1 MRIAI
6 FSDVHG
12 NRPALESVLADIATK
27 HVDAVYCLG
36 DLVGY
41 GASPNECAARIRADR
56 IPTVMGNYDDGV
68 GFDRD
73 ECGCAYRDPMDQEL
87 GNRSLAWTRAQTTPE
102 NKAFLRT
109 LLPEIRF
116 SVDGRRIL
124 LVHGSPRRPYLFEY
138 ILEED
143 QARGHLD
150 HLGDRLC
157 FYGHTHLPRIFT
169 QAGEFVPPVEPETAW
184 FELAPSAL
192 VNPGSVGQPR
202 DGHPDAAFAVVD
214 LEQRAVQFGRVPY
227 DVPRTQAKILDA
239 GLPPIEAARLTY
251 GR

>member
-1 MRIAI
+1 
-6 FSDVHG
+6 
-12 NRPALESVLADIATK
+12 VLPPVDQILVMGDI
-27 HVDAVYCLG
+27 
-36 DLVGY
+36 VGY
-41 GASPNECAARIRADR
+41 GADPNPVIDRLRQAGARAVRGNHDQATLTPQILDWFNPDAAAALHWTIKVLTPPSRRFLAGLPSFGR
-56 IPTVMGNYDDGV
+56 V
-68 GFDRD
+68 G
-73 ECGCAYRDPMDQEL
+73 A
-87 GNRSLAWTRAQTTPE
+87 NR
-102 NKAFLRT
+102 F
-109 LLPEIRF
+109 
-116 SVDGRRIL
+116 
-124 LVHGSPRRPYLFEY
+124 VHGSPRRPYLFEY

-150 HLGDRLC
+150 HLGDRVC

-169 QAGEFVPPVEPETAW
+169 QAGEFVPPIERETAW

-227 DVPRTQAKILDA
+227 DVPKTQAKILDA
-239 GLPPIEAARLTY
+239 GLPPIEAARLAF